1 MFCTSCGAEVT
12 GAFCTRCGARAS
24 QPPSPAAPPPTPIEY
39 VQQPQVVPPPPPAA
53 KSGGGLKILIAVL
66 ATLGA
71 VCVLAVAG
79 VWYVVHKVKQE
90 VKQAAASQGID
101 LSSFGETHRGP
112 VRTFDACALLTKE
125 DLSQLLSLTV
135 ERAEGS
141 GRSSRSEC
149 RYYSSQARQRG
160 QEEAL
165 AAKKKIEGE
174 SKSGNAAD
182 QAQNVRDI
190 GNLIR
195 GLTGAAGAMNDAPML
210 TLRIDSANPKAM
222 VAGFKTG
229 MSLTGFAIKSEV
241 GSGGAPNL
249 VTEDVPG
256 VGDEGMFAPLFGT
269 SVFRKGDVAVSID
282 GRMLPGGRDAQIAI
296 AKRIFSKL

>member
-1 MFCTSCGAEVT
+1 MFCSSCGAELT
-12 GAFCTRCGARAS
+12 GAFCTRCGAPAS
-24 QPPSPAAPPPTPIEY
+24 QPPSPSA
-39 VQQPQVVPPPPPAA
+39 PPPPPAHYAQQPQYVQPPHSAA
-53 KSGGGLKILIAVL
+53 KSGGGWKILIAVL
-66 ATLGA
+66 ATLGLLG
-71 VCVLAVAG
+71 VLAIAG
-79 VWYVVHKVKQE
+79 VWYAVHKVKQE
-90 VKQAAASQGID
+90 VTRVAASQGVD
-101 LSSFGETHRGP
+101 LSAISQSHRGP

-125 DLSQLLSLTV
+125 DLSQLLSLPV

-141 GRSSRSEC
+141 GKSSNSEC
-149 RYYSSQARQRG
+149 RYYSSQAQQRG
-160 QEEAL
+160 QAEAL
-165 AAKKKIEGE
+165 AAKKKIEE

-195 GLTGAAGAMNDAPML
+195 GVTGAAGAMNNAPTL
-210 TLRIDSANPKAM
+210 TISIDSANPKAM

-229 MSLTGFAIKSEV
+229 MGLTGLAMKSQV

-249 VTEDVPG
+249 VTEDVQG
-256 VGDEGMFAPLFGT
+256 VGDEGVFAPLFGM

-282 GRMLPGGRDAQIAI
+282 GRMLPGGREAQIAI